1 MKRPAWVPR
10 AFSSEVG
17 TGSREEN
24 AIKQKPRVFSRFEET
39 RKCSRAGRSGSFPGL
54 ATKIALVDVL
64 RSAGVSLRLIFGAL
78 MLVAAASLSAAAETG
93 RADLVNREVLRVCS
107 DPANL
112 PFSNE
117 ARQGFEN
124 KIAELVADE
133 LKIPLEYTWFP
144 QATGFVRQTLFA
156 KRCDLIIGYAQGDDL
171 VLNSNHYYRS
181 SYVLLFRPGQGL
193 DGVKMLADERLKG
206 KRIGIVAGT
215 PPGNIMAMLGLMEKA
230 KPYPLTVDRRY
241 DSPAELMIADIRS
254 GEIDA
259 GILWGPIGGYFAG
272 RGGEA
277 LTVTP
282 LLKETI
288 GPRMAYR
295 ITFGV
300 RNQEDGWKHTLN
312 EIIAKRQ
319 GDIDAILLD
328 FGVPL
333 LDEETVPITSPRR

>member
-1 MKRPAWVPR
+1 M
-10 AFSSEVG
+10 S
-17 TGSREEN
+17 
-24 AIKQKPRVFSRFEET
+24 
-39 RKCSRAGRSGSFPGL
+39 GL
-54 ATKIALVDVL
+54 ATTRPPVRAWRPADAL
-64 RSAGVSLRLIFGAL
+64 RRLICCA
-78 MLVAAASLSAAAETG
+78 MLLFAAGGIGEAAETG
-93 RADLVNREVLRVCS
+93 RADLVNHEVLRVCS

-112 PFSNE
+112 PFSDE
-117 ARQGFEN
+117 AGQGFEN
-124 KIAELVADE
+124 KIAELVADD
-133 LKIPLEYTWFP
+133 LKLPLEYTWFP

-181 SYVLLFRPGQGL
+181 SYVLVHRPGQGL
-193 DGVKMLADERLKG
+193 DGVATLADERLKD

-215 PPGNIMAMLGLMEKA
+215 PPGNIMAMLGLMQRA
-230 KPYPLTVDRRY
+230 RPYPLTVDRRY
-241 DSPAELMIADIRS
+241 DSPAERMIADIRS

-259 GILWGPIGGYFAG
+259 GILWGPIGGYFAS
-272 RGGEA
+272 RGGEK

-282 LLKETI
+282 LLGETM

-300 RNQEDGWKHTLN
+300 RHQEDDWKRKLN
-312 EIIAKRQ
+312 EIIARRQ

-333 LDEETVPITSPRR
+333 LDEDTVPITAPRR